1 MTTATPSR
9 TTVTAPHP
17 SSRLPPPL
25 TSPRATTSVRGSRR
39 GRSARR
45 AWNVAATAVI
55 WLTSLFVLA
64 LWVAGGGI
72 QDLWGFDAAALN
84 SLGRLT
90 GLVASNLLL
99 YQVILLARIPLFE
112 RGFGRDGLTRM
123 HRLVG
128 FWSLSLMLAH
138 IALLVL
144 GYAAAADVNVVV
156 QLWEFVWDYPGM
168 LLATAGTI
176 LIILVAITSMRRA
189 RAKLRY
195 ESWHL
200 LHLYA
205 YLGVGL
211 ALPHQLWTGA
221 DFLFS
226 PVATAYWWGL
236 WAISAAAIVV
246 FRILVP
252 LARSLRHRVRVTD
265 VRPDG
270 VGGVAVTMTGRRLD
284 RLGAHAGQFFIWRFL
299 GGPGASRA
307 NPFSLA
313 AAPDG
318 RSLTISARI
327 VGDGTARL
335 ARLTPGTP
343 VLFEGPYGTMTGDAR
358 TGAKLLMIGAGAGV
372 APLVSLLQAEGYAP
386 GEATLVT
393 RDHSTQAALRTET
406 IGTLVAH
413 RGLRHIPLP
422 GPRARTASSWLPA
435 SHAAWTGSDALRHLA
450 PDLEDYD
457 VFLCGPA
464 PWMKALE
471 HDLRAAGVHRSRIH
485 SESFTV

>member
-1 MTTATPSR
+1 MTTATPTR
-9 TTVTAPHP
+9 TTVTAP
-17 SSRLPPPL
+17 PPAPRRPQTL
-25 TSPRATTSVRGSRR
+25 APPRQSTSALRSRR
-39 GRSARR
+39 GRSARQ
-45 AWNVAATAVI
+45 AWNLAATAVI

-64 LWVAGGGI
+64 LWVAGGGL

-128 FWSLSLMLAH
+128 FWSFSLMLAH

-144 GYAAAADVNVVV
+144 GYAAAADVNVFA

-252 LARSLRHRVRVTD
+252 LARSLRHRVRVAD

-284 RLGAHAGQFFIWRFL
+284 RLGARAGQFFIWRFL
-299 GGPGASRA
+299 DGPGGSRA

-343 VLFEGPYGTMTGDAR
+343 VMFEGPYGTMTGDAR
-358 TGAKLLMIGAGAGV
+358 TGSKLLMIGAGAGV
-372 APLVSLLQAEGYAP
+372 APLVSLLQAEAYAP

-393 RDHSTQAALRTET
+393 RDHSKEAALRTDAV
-406 IGTLVAH
+406 GALVAH

-450 PDLEDYD
+450 PDLEEYD

-464 PWMKALE
+464 PWMKTLE

>member
-1 MTTATPSR
+1 MTTATPSG
-9 TTVTAPHP
+9 TAVTAPAPVARRPQHFTP
-17 SSRLPPPL
+17 AL
-25 TSPRATTSVRGSRR
+25 ATTTAARHSRA
-39 GRSARR
+39 RSARQ
-45 AWNVAATAVI
+45 AWNLAATAVV

-64 LWVAGGGI
+64 LWVAGGGL

-90 GLVASNLLL
+90 GLIASNLLL

-128 FWSLSLMLAH
+128 FWSFSLMLAH

-144 GYAAAADVNVVV
+144 GYAAAADVNVFV

-168 LLATAGTI
+168 LLATVGTI
-176 LIILVAITSMRRA
+176 LIIMVALTSMRRA

-236 WAISAAAIVV
+236 WAISAAAIIV
-246 FRILVP
+246 FRIAIP
-252 LARSLRHRVRVTD
+252 LARSLRHHVRVAE
-265 VRPDG
+265 VRADG

-284 RLGAHAGQFFIWRFL
+284 RLGARAGQFFNWRFL
-299 GGPGASRA
+299 DGPGSSRA

-358 TGAKLLMIGAGAGV
+358 TGSKLLMVGAGAGV
-372 APLVSLLQAEGYAP
+372 APLVALLEAEDYSP
-386 GEATLVT
+386 GQATLVT
-393 RDHSTQAALRTET
+393 RDHSTEAALRQDA
-406 IGTLVAH
+406 IGTLVAQ

-422 GPRARTASSWLPA
+422 GPRAQTASSWLPA
-435 SHAAWTGSDALRHLA
+435 SHAAWTGPDALRHIA
-450 PDLEDYD
+450 PDLDDYD

-464 PWMKALE
+464 AWMRALE
-471 HDLRAAGVHRSRIH
+471 RDLRAAGVHRNRIH